1 MTHKYLE
8 LAFTPAVLAAQQHAY
23 GRAAKPHA
31 DGERDALGD
40 AEREFIAAR
49 DSFYLGSVNADGWP
63 YIQHRGGAPGFL
75 HVVDERTL
83 AFADLRGNRQLVTTG
98 NVADNARV
106 ALFLMDYPQRARLKV
121 WGEARVLD
129 AAAHPEW
136 VARLAPSAGRS
147 PIERVFVIDVH
158 AFDWNCPQHITPRY
172 SEAEVREVIAPLRER
187 IAELERQL
195 AQR

>member
-31 DGERDALGD
+31 DGERDELGP

-63 YIQHRGGAPGFL
+63 YIQHRGGPPGFL

-98 NVADNARV
+98 NVAGNARV

-136 VARLAPSAGRS
+136 VARLSKGAGRS
-147 PIERVFVIDVH
+147 PIERVFVIEVH